1 LPLWERVI
9 RVYEGN
15 TLETKGNQFIINGK
29 PATTYT
35 FKQDYYWLMGDN
47 RHNSLDSRFWG
58 YVPADHVV
66 GKPVFVWMSKGAESG
81 FRPERIMTF
90 VSKEGLSKSYLWWVF
105 SGIIL
110 ITGFNYF
117 RSRKLKRDIPVATK
131 TKK

>member
-1 LPLWERVI
+1 MTVKLSIDSLPLWERVI

-66 GKPVFVWMSKGAESG
+66 GNLFLFGCRKEQNLVFVLNAS
-81 FRPERIMTF
+81 
-90 VSKEGLSKSYLWWVF
+90 
-105 SGIIL
+105 
-110 ITGFNYF
+110 
-117 RSRKLKRDIPVATK
+117 
-131 TKK
+131 